1 METALEQPGLKPPE
15 LRTLYAGFLLVGLAV
30 AVTAASYVL
39 NMTFSIQWLVWVIGF
54 AFAAVALLSLE
65 WPRGFRA
72 RGHAPEGKLRLFLL
86 VSMPLAYVLGS
97 QICGTGL
104 KACGPLC
111 HATSLAAIGLAGA
124 TAFRLHRGQSI
135 SLFLIPLIAVSLI
148 PHCTCPAPI
157 NVLWHGM
164 LGGVAPTCG
173 LVPLA
178 AVLFS
183 VSALRGVRTP
193 SSATLATVLLAMIVF
208 IAVGNPLIGF
218 PWEGCV

>member
-1 METALEQPGLKPPE
+1 METVVEQSGLEPRE

-39 NMTFSIQWLVWVIGF
+39 NMTFSVQWLVWVIGF

-72 RGHAPEGKLRLFLL
+72 TGDAPEGSLRSFLL
-86 VSMPLAYVLGS
+86 LSMPLAYVLGS

-111 HATSLAAIGLAGA
+111 HATSFAGIVLAGA

-135 SLFLIPLIAVSLI
+135 GLFLIPLIAVSLI
-148 PHCTCPAPI
+148 PHCTCSAPV

-178 AVLFS
+178 AVLFA

-193 SSATLATVLLAMIVF
+193 VSATLAGALLAMIAF